1 MVPIYSIDSAI
12 SMWNAEHE
20 WTVYDSHPLPPLNHH
35 NSRVGLHPPS
45 PLPISIPPLLARS
58 YITVLRECYEGYV
71 LYNFLRLMIFYCGGD
86 ACLLEWQDPNIITLN
101 PF

>member
-20 WTVYDSHPLPPLNHH
+20 WTVYLPPLPAL
-35 NSRVGLHPPS
+35 SLSCLR
-45 PLPISIPPLLARS
+45 LPILTVCPASAS
-58 YITVLRECYEGYV
+58 YITVMRECYEGYV

-86 ACLLEWQDPNIITLN
+86 SGLLEWSTSRTSQPTT
-101 PF
+101 PSQ